1 MRKTFLIG
9 LALTIS
15 LIFAFVFSLPDGQLH
30 LTFCD
35 VGQGDAAY
43 IRTPSN
49 QDILIDGGPNEKVLQ
64 CLGKNMPFYD
74 RTIDLVL
81 LSHPQKDHFQG
92 ISSVIDRYNVR
103 YFVISPIAGSGD
115 EYQKLIKKIEEK
127 KIPVKILYS
136 GDKFSLGKVEFD
148 ILWPEREWVA
158 SNLSSDL
165 SDPST
170 SLGASLS
177 VLAAMTTKRDPNEF
191 SYYVH
196 LSYGQFDALFTG
208 DGDSLIQKDIEKA
221 EILPDVEV
229 LKLPHH
235 GSKTSVLPEFLNEIK
250 PELAVISVGKNSY
263 GHPAEETLKL
273 LKDHDVKIKRT
284 DQDGDVNVVSDGNNW
299 W

>member
-1 MRKTFLIG
+1 MKKTLLVG
-9 LALTIS
+9 LALTVS
-15 LIFAFVFSLPDGQLH
+15 LVFAFIFSIPDGRLH

-43 IRTPSN
+43 IRTPGN
-49 QDILIDGGPNEKVLQ
+49 QDILIDGGPNDKVLQ

-92 ISSVIDRYNVR
+92 ILSVIDRYNVK
-103 YFVISPIAGSGD
+103 YFVISPVAGSGI

-148 ILWPEREWVA
+148 ILWPQKQWVA
-158 SNLSSDL
+158 NNLSSDSNVL
-165 SDPST
+165 GLAT
-170 SLGASLS
+170 S
-177 VLAAMTTKRDPNEF
+177 KEDPNEF

-208 DGDSLIQKDIEKA
+208 DGDSLIQKDVEKLDM
-221 EILPDVEV
+221 LPDVEV

-235 GSKTSVLPEFLNEIK
+235 GSKTSVLSEFLDKIK
-250 PELAVISVGKNSY
+250 PELAIISVGKNSY
-263 GHPAEETLKL
+263 GHPAGETLKL
-273 LKDHDVKIKRT
+273 LKDHAVKIKRT